1 MIVKDKC
8 RGRPLF
14 LRDHEIT
21 LPGGRVAGGIAWE
34 NPPMPSEPHGPGPGP
49 ADEDD
54 FDRQLREL
62 ADGGTGA
69 RFREPS
75 AAERAARQTRRS
87 RQRRESR
94 KARQLREP
102 VPEPGRPVQRRP
114 AKARAAARLRRGRLG
129 RFTEAMLRS
138 RPVLIVVLVLA
149 ALVAVSIGLAWLSQH

>member
-1 MIVKDKC
+1 
-8 RGRPLF
+8 
-14 LRDHEIT
+14 
-21 LPGGRVAGGIAWE
+21 
-34 NPPMPSEPHGPGPGP
+34 MPSEPDGPGPGSR
-49 ADEDD
+49 DEDD

-62 ADGGTGA
+62 AAGGTDGA

-75 AAERAARQTRRS
+75 AAERAKPPRRP
-87 RQRRESR
+87 RPRRESR

-114 AKARAAARLRRGRLG
+114 PKARAAARLRRGRLG

-138 RPVLIVVLVLA
+138 RPVLVVVLVLA

>member
-1 MIVKDKC
+1 
-8 RGRPLF
+8 
-14 LRDHEIT
+14 
-21 LPGGRVAGGIAWE
+21 
-34 NPPMPSEPHGPGPGP
+34 MPSEPHGPGPGSH
-49 ADEDD
+49 DEDD

-62 ADGGTGA
+62 AAGGTDGA

-75 AAERAARQTRRS
+75 AAERAKPPRRP
-87 RQRRESR
+87 RPRRESR

-102 VPEPGRPVQRRP
+102 VPEPGRPAARRP

-138 RPVLIVVLVLA
+138 RPVLIVALVLA